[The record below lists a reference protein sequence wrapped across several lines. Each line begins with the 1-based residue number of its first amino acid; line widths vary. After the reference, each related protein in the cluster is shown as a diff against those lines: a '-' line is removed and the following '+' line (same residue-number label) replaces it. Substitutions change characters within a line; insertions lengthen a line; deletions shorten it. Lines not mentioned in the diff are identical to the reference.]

1 MRDYAATARK
11 ISAVLFCVQGLSSAG
26 FIGVFTVNALV
37 AADLSGRASM
47 AGLPEAV
54 RVLGQAAAAMAWGYT
69 MERIGRRRGFALGQL
84 VGVIGSAVAGAA
96 VIGRSFP
103 LFLVGLV
110 LVGAARA
117 SADLGR
123 FAAAEVHLADKRG
136 RAIANVVI
144 GGTVGS
150 VLGPLLVGP
159 TGQLAL
165 SAGLPELAG
174 PYSIGFTVWA
184 LAGVL
189 VFFGLRPDPRDIARE
204 LSRLHASAAARP
216 DVTRSLAAILRRPG
230 VVVAMVAAVLA
241 QMVMVMLMVMTSLHM
256 KALQHP
262 LAAVSLVISVHTLGM
277 YALAVVSGRLTDRWG
292 RGPVILA
299 GSALL
304 VLSCLLAA
312 PSTSLLPLL
321 VALFLL
327 GLGWNFVYVAASTL
341 LSDELS
347 PSERAKTQG
356 LNDLLL
362 GLASAA
368 GSVSSGLIFAAA
380 GYAVLSLVAA
390 AAALVPLAMAVWW
403 QSRGRADGRTSVS
416 S

>member
-26 FIGVFTVNALV
+26 FIAVFTVNALV

-69 MERIGRRRGFALGQL
+69 MERIGRRRGFALGQM

-96 VIGRSFP
+96 VIARSFP
-103 LFLVGLV
+103 LFLAGLV
-110 LVGAARA
+110 LVGMARA

-123 FAAAEVHLADKRG
+123 FASAEVHLPEKRG

-159 TGQLAL
+159 TGHLSL

-174 PYSIGFTVWA
+174 PYSVGFAVWT
-184 LAGVL
+184 LAGIL

-204 LSRLHASAAARP
+204 LSRLHPGAVAHP
-216 DVTRSLAAILRRPG
+216 EGTRSLREIVRQPG
-230 VVVAMVAAVLA
+230 VVVAIAAAVFA

-256 KALQHP
+256 KVLQHP

-277 YALAVVSGRLTDRWG
+277 YALAILSGRLTDRWG
-292 RGPVILA
+292 RGPVIVA
-299 GSALL
+299 GSILL
-304 VLSCLLAA
+304 VLSCLMAA
-312 PSTSLLPLL
+312 PSTGLLPLL

-327 GLGWNFVYVAASTL
+327 GLGWNLVYVAASAL
-341 LSDELS
+341 LSDQLS

-368 GSVSSGLIFAAA
+368 GSFSSGLIFAAA
-380 GYAVLSLVAA
+380 GYATLSVVAA
-390 AAALVPLAMAVWW
+390 CAALVPLGLTLWW
-403 QSRGRADGRTSVS
+403 RIGARRPVS
-416 S
+416 LPAS